1 MKSLIKI
8 HLILI
13 LLLLTA
19 IISCRK
25 LEQFPIEPSIEFLA
39 FEKIYNST
47 DSVYDQGVLKLSFK
61 DGDGDIGLHKYDTF
75 PPFNPGSKYY
85 YNLVITFF
93 ELQNGQLKEIPL
105 VFYNPTTQTWDT
117 IPLSARIPYLTP
129 DGANKSISGEIYDTL
144 FIYNYNSDFDT
155 LQLEAF
161 IYDRSLHKSNTV
173 NTGLIVRK

>member
-1 MKSLIKI
+1 MKPVLKI
-8 HLILI
+8 HFILI
-13 LLLLTA
+13 LLFTLA

-25 LEQFPIEPSIEFLA
+25 VEQFPIEPSIEFLS

-47 DSVYDQGVLKLSFK
+47 DSVYDKGVLKISFE
-61 DGDGDIGLHKYDTF
+61 DGDGDIGLHKSDTF
-75 PPFNPGSKYY
+75 PPFNPGSDYY

-93 ELQNGQLKEIPL
+93 ELQNGELKKIPL
-105 VFYNPTTQTWDT
+105 VFYNSSTQSWDT

-144 FIYNYNSDFDT
+144 FMYNYNSDFDT

-161 IYDRSLHKSNTV
+161 IYDRALHKSNTV

>member
-1 MKSLIKI
+1 MKPLIKI
-8 HLILI
+8 HFI
-13 LLLLTA
+13 LLLIIMIG

-25 LEQFPIEPSIEFLA
+25 LEQFPIEPAIEFIA

-47 DSVYDQGVLKLSFK
+47 DSVYDKGVLKISFK

-75 PPFNPGSKYY
+75 PPFHSGSEYY

-93 ELQNGQLKEIPL
+93 ELQNGLIKEVPL
-105 VFYNPTTQTWDT
+105 VFYNSSTQTWDT

-129 DGANKSISGEIYDTL
+129 EGVNKSISGEIYDTM

-161 IYDRSLHKSNTV
+161 IYDRALHKSNVVT
-173 NTGLIVRK
+173 TGLIVRK